1 MKETLICLAIA
12 LIVGLLMSRLAKIL
26 HLPAVTAYLVGGGVA
41 GVCMALA
48 HTSPGQHYPNVF
60 DEQNKAYAIP
70 AGTEYQLLYQNS
82 DSNAFLLKEYP
93 LDRAQLDWTTFGR

>member
-1 MKETLICLAIA
+1 MFSNYRPEDDFRVMELK
-12 LIVGLLMSRLAKIL
+12 RLEDYGDRISEL
-26 HLPAVTAYLVGGGVA
+26 YG

-82 DSNAFLLKEYP
+82 GSNAFLLKEYP